1 MKSHRPITR
10 KERMELCQAV
20 WGDTEKCINTNG
32 ALLVFA
38 LRRYTGW
45 GKKKIND
52 FLQICNDV
60 QKEYRGYELDGT
72 FDIEFEKAIDDIGLD
87 IEQLLPKPID
97 FNETMQIRRRERERA
112 AKASHVS
119 RAKAEAMRIRLME
132 MKEAMKSPQFT
143 NISEKY
149 NKALNDTKNKG
160 DADNG
165 KT

>member
-72 FDIEFEKAIDDIGLD
+72 FDIEFRAAIDDIGLD

-119 RAKAEAMRIRLME
+119 RAKAEAMRAKLEQLRDYTGSLKRTE
-132 MKEAMKSPQFT
+132 
-143 NISEKY
+143 
-149 NKALNDTKNKG
+149 LKG

>member
-32 ALLVFA
+32 ALLIIA

-45 GKKKIND
+45 GKKKIDD
-52 FLQICNDV
+52 FLQVVNDV

-87 IEQLLPKPID
+87 IEQLLPKPIN
-97 FNETMQIRRRERERA
+97 FNEKMQIRKRERERQE
-112 AKASHVS
+112 KKSHVS
-119 RAKAEAMRIRLME
+119 KATAEAMKRNLENFRNYTESLKTI
-132 MKEAMKSPQFT
+132 
-143 NISEKY
+143 NIKG
-149 NKALNDTKNKG
+149 DTKNG
-160 DADNG
+160 
-165 KT
+165 

>member
-72 FDIEFEKAIDDIGLD
+72 FDIEFRAAIDDIGLD

-119 RAKAEAMRIRLME
+119 RAKAEAMRAKLE
-132 MKEAMKSPQFT
+132 QFRDYAGSLKTT
-143 NISEKY
+143 NI
-149 NKALNDTKNKG
+149 KG
-160 DADNG
+160 DEKNA
-165 KT
+165 KA

>member
-72 FDIEFEKAIDDIGLD
+72 FDIEFRAAIDDIGLD
-87 IEQLLPKPID
+87 IEQLLPKPIN
-97 FNETMQIRRRERERA
+97 FNETLQTRRRERENQE
-112 AKASHVS
+112 KVSHVS
-119 RAKAEAMRIRLME
+119 RAKAEAMRAKLENLRNYTESL
-132 MKEAMKSPQFT
+132 KTT
-143 NISEKY
+143 NI
-149 NKALNDTKNKG
+149 KG
-160 DADNG
+160 DEKNA
-165 KT
+165 KA

>member
-20 WGDTEKCINTNG
+20 WDDTEKCINTNG
-32 ALLVFA
+32 ALLIIA

-45 GKKKIND
+45 GKKKINEL
-52 FLQICNDV
+52 LQVSNDV
-60 QKEYRGYELDGT
+60 QREFRGYELDGT
-72 FDIEFEKAIDDIGLD
+72 FDIEFEKAIDDTGLD
-87 IEQLLPKPID
+87 IEQLLPKPIN

-112 AKASHVS
+112 AKVSHVS

>member
-32 ALLVFA
+32 ALLIIA

-72 FDIEFEKAIDDIGLD
+72 FDIEFEKAIDDTGLD
-87 IEQLLPKPID
+87 IEKLLPKPIN
-97 FNETMQIRRRERERA
+97 FSETMQIRRRERERA

-119 RAKAEAMRIRLME
+119 RAKAEAMRAKLEQLRDYAGSL
-132 MKEAMKSPQFT
+132 KTT
-143 NISEKY
+143 NI
-149 NKALNDTKNKG
+149 KG
-160 DADNG
+160 DEKNA
-165 KT
+165 KA

>member
-60 QKEYRGYELDGT
+60 QEEYRGYELDGT
-72 FDIEFEKAIDDIGLD
+72 FDIEFEKAIDDTGLD
-87 IEQLLPKPID
+87 IEQLLPKPIN
-97 FNETMQIRRRERERA
+97 FSETMQIRRRERERA

-119 RAKAEAMRIRLME
+119 RAKAEAMRAKLE
-132 MKEAMKSPQFT
+132 QFRDYAGSLKRT
-143 NISEKY
+143 E
-149 NKALNDTKNKG
+149 LKG
-160 DADNG
+160 DTDNG

>member
-72 FDIEFEKAIDDIGLD
+72 FDIEFRAAIDDIGLD

-119 RAKAEAMRIRLME
+119 KATAEAMKRNLENFRNYTESL
-132 MKEAMKSPQFT
+132 KTT
-143 NISEKY
+143 NI
-149 NKALNDTKNKG
+149 KG
-160 DADNG
+160 DEKNA
-165 KT
+165 KA

>member
-72 FDIEFEKAIDDIGLD
+72 FDIEFKKAIEDTGLD
-87 IEQLLPKPID
+87 IEQLLPKPIN
-97 FNETMQIRRRERERA
+97 FNETMQLRRREREEQE
-112 AKASHVS
+112 KKSHVS
-119 RAKAEAMRIRLME
+119 RAKAEAMRARLE
-132 MKEAMKSPQFT
+132 QFRGYS
-143 NISEKY
+143 IK
-149 NKALNDTKNKG
+149 KAEIKG
-160 DADNG
+160 DVDNG
-165 KT
+165 